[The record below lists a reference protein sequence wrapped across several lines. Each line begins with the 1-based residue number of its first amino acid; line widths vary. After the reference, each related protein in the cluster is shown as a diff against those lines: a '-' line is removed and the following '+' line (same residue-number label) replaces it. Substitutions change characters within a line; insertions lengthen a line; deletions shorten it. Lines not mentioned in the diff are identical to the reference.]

1 MKRLYNRVKNLK
13 YRYKLTLLVIVAG
26 LIPVLII
33 VFYMQNG
40 MTNILHENEVDSLEN
55 TLEQSVEAIE
65 NQEMI
70 YENLVDYL
78 SYSQDLR
85 SILTTEPESDYE
97 AYVEYANVADPLLQ
111 MPQIYHKEIRGIT
124 LYSESIQVAHGN
136 TLMPLSE
143 AEGESWYHEMDDNS
157 SLQWSFR
164 RGSAQEIT
172 ACRRFYDD
180 ETTAV
185 LVMTLDYQATLE
197 PFSSQLRDNTGG
209 IILDEDGDVVYSGY
223 SMDEGYTPAK
233 PESVEYIM
241 QNYTYSAQEMD
252 GTGWSFYIYRP
263 NEVITESVWVLIAR
277 NIPIFAVCIILLAIV
292 GYMFSRRMVSHL
304 EQLTENMNQIHM
316 GFRKVTVSSDADDE
330 VGVLIRSFRRMMNQM
345 NRLISEVY
353 EAKIRLQNSEMKALQ
368 AQINPHFLYNSLS
381 IINWKALEA
390 GEDEISKVTLAL
402 STYYRTSLNRGETMT
417 TVESEV
423 SNIRAYLRIQLIMH
437 DNSFSVEEDID
448 LDVSGVEIPKLILQ
462 PLVENAIDHGLDMSE
477 REDKLLYIGVAQEG
491 ENVVFT
497 VRDNGVGME
506 QQKAEEILTYHSSG
520 YGVRNVCERIQV
532 LYGEGGTME
541 VKSSPGCGTEV
552 KIRIPKKAEKASK

>member
-197 PFSSQLRDNTGG
+197 PFSSQLRDNT
-209 IILDEDGDVVYSGY
+209 
-223 SMDEGYTPAK
+223 EGLSSTRMETLFIP
-233 PESVEYIM
+233 
-241 QNYTYSAQEMD
+241 
-252 GTGWSFYIYRP
+252 
-263 NEVITESVWVLIAR
+263 VIPW
-277 NIPIFAVCIILLAIV
+277 
-292 GYMFSRRMVSHL
+292 
-304 EQLTENMNQIHM
+304 
-316 GFRKVTVSSDADDE
+316 
-330 VGVLIRSFRRMMNQM
+330 
-345 NRLISEVY
+345 
-353 EAKIRLQNSEMKALQ
+353 MKATRRQ
-368 AQINPHFLYNSLS
+368 SRS
-381 IINWKALEA
+381 
-390 GEDEISKVTLAL
+390 
-402 STYYRTSLNRGETMT
+402 RLN
-417 TVESEV
+417 
-423 SNIRAYLRIQLIMH
+423 ILCRI
-437 DNSFSVEEDID
+437 
-448 LDVSGVEIPKLILQ
+448 
-462 PLVENAIDHGLDMSE
+462 
-477 REDKLLYIGVAQEG
+477 
-491 ENVVFT
+491 
-497 VRDNGVGME
+497 
-506 QQKAEEILTYHSSG
+506 
-520 YGVRNVCERIQV
+520 
-532 LYGEGGTME
+532 
-541 VKSSPGCGTEV
+541 
-552 KIRIPKKAEKASK
+552 IRIPPRKWMAPDGVFISTARMK

>member
-209 IILDEDGDVVYSGY
+209 IILDGDGDVVYSGY

-252 GTGWSFYIYRP
+252 GTGWGFYIYRP

-477 REDKLLYIGVAQEG
+477 REDKLLYIGVAQEE